1 MHATDQGL
9 VVSGEVDR
17 ETPEG
22 KQVWRTIKA
31 GTAGFSNRIHGGRV
45 HSSQE
50 RRPHACRDRP
60 ARNQRD
66 QHSDASSARALSWKT
81 ANQYDMS
88 EFDAMIDSSRKHTA
102 EFRERWRKRLR
113 DHEILEITAK
123 AEREEAKTARADR
136 PIRVKRFEIG

>member
-1 MHATDQGL
+1 MA
-9 VVSGEVDR
+9 VES
-17 ETPEG
+17 TPR
-22 KQVWRTIKA
+22 K
-31 GTAGFSNRIHGGRV
+31 SGGRTLV
-45 HSSQE
+45 EIDLLEISATSTPMH
-50 RRPHACRDRP
+50 P
-60 ARNQRD
+60 
-66 QHSDASSARALSWKT
+66 SARALSWKT

-113 DHEILEITAK
+113 DHEILEIAAK